1 MEKCLIV
8 AVSDN
13 GAVTY
18 YDILWE
24 PADVVKQALKDYK
37 KAWPGVCPGISEKT

>member
-1 MEKCLIV
+1 MYKRQ
-8 AVSDN
+8 VSDN

-24 PADVVKQALKDYK
+24 PADVVKKALKDYK
-37 KAWPGVCPGISEKT
+37 KGKDLSILGHRCV